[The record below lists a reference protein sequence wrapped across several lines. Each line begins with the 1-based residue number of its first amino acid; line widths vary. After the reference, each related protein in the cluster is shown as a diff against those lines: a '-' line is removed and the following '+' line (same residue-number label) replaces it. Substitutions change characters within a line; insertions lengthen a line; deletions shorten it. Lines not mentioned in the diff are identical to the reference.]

1 MPRVSASQG
10 ASKYKSGVQGG
21 ATRYSDGISNV
32 DVAPSVKAIAQKDKM
47 IANWLDSVNNGK
59 WEQNLGAISLSA
71 WQTAAK
77 TKGATNYASSADS
90 ASQKYAQWANNA
102 YPIIQQIQD
111 EVKAMP
117 STTMQDSINRMI
129 HNVQRMSALLG

>member
-10 ASKYKSGVQGG
+10 AAKYKSGVQGG

-32 DVAPSVKAIAQKDKM
+32 TVAPSVKAIASKDKM
-47 IANWLDSVNNGK
+47 IANWLDSINNGK
-59 WEQNLGAISLSA
+59 WEQNLGAITLTQ
-71 WQTAAK
+71 WQNASK

-90 ASQKYAQWANNA
+90 ASQKYSAWATNA
-102 YPIIQQIQD
+102 YPIIKQIQD

-117 STTMQDSINRMI
+117 NTTMQDSINRMI
-129 HNVQRMSALLG
+129 HNVQRMSELLG